1 MADTDGPDN
10 PFGFKRIT
18 AYSDAEL
25 KQAIAI
31 AVEHC
36 KGVRLDFYAILR
48 GVDAYMENRRR
59 KDATRPGSNTPVGQ
73 V

>member
-1 MADTDGPDN
+1 MADMERPEN

-18 AYSDAEL
+18 QYSDAEL
-25 KQAIAI
+25 KQAVGI

-36 KGVRLDFYAILR
+36 KLASLDFYAVLR

-59 KDATRPGSNTPVGQ
+59 KDATRPGSNTPLSQ
-73 V
+73 A